1 MKPKLSYK
9 KGMNYK
15 FINISYILKAD
26 TSVRNMQM
34 KYNKKSIKIFFRFF
48 YDFDIHLIRTKAKFQ
63 F

>member
-48 YDFDIHLIRTKAKFQ
+48 YDFDIHPIRT
-63 F
+63 